1 MSGHSKW
8 ANIKHRKGAADIKK
22 GKVFSRLGK
31 EIMVSVKYG
40 GKDPATNI
48 RLRTAL
54 TAARDSNMP
63 KDNIERA
70 IKKGAGETGETIN
83 YENIFYEGWSNGIA
97 VLAECLTENKNRT
110 ASEIRLVFDRNNGT
124 MAGGGSVVRLFHRK
138 AHFVVKGENA
148 DEDKLM
154 NVVLDAGAEDIE
166 VDDGVAEIWGPQE
179 SYDTISKALANAKI
193 ATEESGIVQK
203 PDVLVDV
210 KDPNIAR
217 QVLGLVEKLEEN
229 DDIQAVYSN
238 FDISDEVLEKA
249 MAEQGK

>member
-1 MSGHSKW
+1 MC
-8 ANIKHRKGAADIKK
+8 
-22 GKVFSRLGK
+22 
-31 EIMVSVKYG
+31 
-40 GKDPATNI
+40 I
-48 RLRTAL
+48 R
-54 TAARDSNMP
+54 D
-63 KDNIERA
+63 
-70 IKKGAGETGETIN
+70 
-83 YENIFYEGWSNGIA
+83 
-97 VLAECLTENKNRT
+97 
-110 ASEIRLVFDRNNGT
+110 
-124 MAGGGSVVRLFHRK
+124 
-138 AHFVVKGENA
+138 
-148 DEDKLM
+148 
-154 NVVLDAGAEDIE
+154 
-166 VDDGVAEIWGPQE
+166 